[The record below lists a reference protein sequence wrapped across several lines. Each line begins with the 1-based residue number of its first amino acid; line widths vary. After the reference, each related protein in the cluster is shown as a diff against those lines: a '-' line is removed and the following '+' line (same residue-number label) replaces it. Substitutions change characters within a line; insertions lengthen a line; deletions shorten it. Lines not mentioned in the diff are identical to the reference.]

1 MKKYLILGGNGVFGV
16 HAARYLLDNANPKK
30 VICVGRNPEKAA
42 PFTLGINEDSRYSYH
57 QIHVVFEQDRLTRL
71 FDAERPDVIINFSAL
86 AYATSWDDSFRYY
99 ETNVV
104 ALAKMVETL
113 SSREYLMRFIQIG
126 TSELYGST
134 LTPAK
139 EDAPL
144 NPTSPY
150 AVSKLAGDLHLMS
163 CWNVRKFPMNVLRP
177 SNAYAPGQLLY
188 RVLPRAVLCGLTGN
202 KLPLQGGGRAMKSYM
217 HARDVGFAIHLI
229 AEKASP
235 GEVYNCGPD
244 QATSIRDL
252 VDLVANELNIPF
264 EQLVE
269 MAPDR
274 FGEDSIYW
282 LNSDKI
288 KNDLGW
294 RITVPLQI
302 GVKEMVSWGRQYL
315 KNIEG
320 EPTDFVLRA

>member
-1 MKKYLILGGNGVFGV
+1 MKTYLILGGNGVFGV

-30 VICVGRNPEKAA
+30 VICVGRNPEKSE
-42 PFTLGINEDSRYSYH
+42 PFTLGINRDSRYEYH

-71 FDAERPDVIINFSAL
+71 FDTEKPDVIVNFSAL
-86 AYATSWDDSFRYY
+86 AYATSWDDSYRYY

-113 SSREYLMRFIQIG
+113 STRDYLKRFIQIG

-134 LTPAK
+134 SKPAS

-150 AVSKLAGDLHLMS
+150 AVSKLAGDLHLLT

-188 RVLPRAVLCGLTGN
+188 RVLPRAVLCGLTGR

-217 HARDVGFAIHLI
+217 HARDVGLAIHLI
-229 AEKASP
+229 AEKAPP
-235 GEVYNCGPD
+235 GEIYNCGPD
-244 QATSIRDL
+244 EAISIHSL
-252 VDLVANELNIPF
+252 VELVAKELKIPL
-264 EQLVE
+264 EKLIE

-274 FGEDSIYW
+274 SGEDAIYW

-288 KNDLGW
+288 KRDLGW
-294 RITVPLQI
+294 RISVPLDE
-302 GVKEMVSWGRQYL
+302 GVGEMVAWGRQYL
-315 KNIEG
+315 KDIER
-320 EPTDFVLRA
+320 EPTNFVLRA